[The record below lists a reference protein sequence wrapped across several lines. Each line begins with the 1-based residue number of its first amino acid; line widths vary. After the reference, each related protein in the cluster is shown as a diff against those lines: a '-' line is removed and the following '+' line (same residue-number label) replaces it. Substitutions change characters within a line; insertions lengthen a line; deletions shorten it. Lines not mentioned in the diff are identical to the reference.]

1 MNQITALK
9 EIDKRKVSIEIDG
22 EYAGF
27 LYHGEMRRLK
37 IVSGKELTEQELD
50 ELNDVIYK
58 RAKERYLYII
68 ERTEKTSKEIKEKL
82 VLNGYPEK
90 VAMRVISFL
99 TKYGFVN
106 DEDYARRYMQYKS
119 SKRSL
124 RQIRMELMRKGISKD
139 VLSSI
144 EEDMKIDES
153 ETIRILARKKYR
165 SLDSLDETEKRK
177 LIRYLLGKGFSYE
190 KIKDALTFGI

>member
-58 RAKERYLYII
+58 RAKERSLYII

>member
-9 EIDKRKVSIEIDG
+9 EIDKRKISIEIDG

-58 RAKERYLYII
+58 RAKERSLYII

>member
-58 RAKERYLYII
+58 RAKERTLYII